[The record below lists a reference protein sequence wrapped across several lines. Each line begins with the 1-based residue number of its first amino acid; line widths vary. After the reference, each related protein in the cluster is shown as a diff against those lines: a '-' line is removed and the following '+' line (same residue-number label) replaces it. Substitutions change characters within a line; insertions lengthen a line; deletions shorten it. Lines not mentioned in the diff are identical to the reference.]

1 MLTSF
6 SLPLTLATAAD
17 GTITA
22 YSSRASFEANGGTGP
37 TTQAFA
43 TYYLG
48 EGGTPASTYPTPG
61 FASGGF
67 TTTSF
72 WAESACL
79 FWELPDGGFSMPL
92 YPTAAAAEAAWPSS
106 EGLGCTQLHLTQE
119 APEEELTA
127 EEEAEAAAWLLS
139 LEPSLTPEDE
149 ELLKALFDL
158 D

>member
-1 MLTSF
+1 MLTSY

-17 GTITA
+17 GSITA
-22 YSSRASFEANGGTGP
+22 YRSRAAFEAEGGTGP
-37 TTQAFA
+37 TTQGFA

-67 TTTSF
+67 TTTSY

-92 YPTAAAAEAAWPSS
+92 YPSAAAAEAAWPAE
-106 EGLGCTQLHLTQE
+106 EGIGCTELHLTQE
-119 APEEELTA
+119 APELS
-127 EEEAEAAAWLLS
+127 EEEAAEHEAWLATQPATS
-139 LEPSLTPEDE
+139 LEEE

-158 D
+158 S